1 MGNKFVQQVA
11 VVTTGLDV
19 VRPHVNL
26 SEVAFFDTAGN
37 PLIMLST
44 PAAANADV
52 ASANATDL
60 PTAITLVNELKAQVN
75 SLQAKL
81 RTAGLLLL

>member
-1 MGNKFVQQVA
+1 MGNKFQQQITIVPGNELRENVSSIEA
-11 VVTTGLDV
+11 
-19 VRPHVNL
+19 
-26 SEVAFFDTAGN
+26 AFFDESGAPIAIGN
-37 PLIMLST
+37 V

-60 PTAITLVNELKAQVN
+60 ATALTLVNELKAQFN

-81 RTAGLLLL
+81 RTAGYLSA